1 MSIKLVPNPK
11 PNRAQAVFERRIEK
25 HFNVKRGAM
34 AISFNDNQRYA
45 IDFVNDLWEMFKAG
59 DL

>member
-25 HFNVKRGAM
+25 HFNVKRGMM
-34 AISFNDNQRYA
+34 AIAACDNQRYA
-45 IDFVNDLWEMFKAG
+45 SSHVQDLWVMFKAG